1 MKAERSMSKG
11 AKGPAHKRVM
21 ILSSAALPRPKLGQA
36 GLLRDRIAAA
46 GLARGLRSDRLTTGG
61 FVDFDQLR

>member
-1 MKAERSMSKG
+1 
-11 AKGPAHKRVM
+11 M
-21 ILSSAALPRPKLGQA
+21 ILSSAALPRPNLGKA

-46 GLARGLRSDRLTTGG
+46 GGAWTPLGRLTTGG

>member
-1 MKAERSMSKG
+1 MSKG

-61 FVDFDQLR
+61 FC